1 MDNAGRYR
9 TSEANR
15 QLIAKI
21 MAKAFF
27 EIFGST
33 TICVLLSWFLI
44 ASEFADSFTIA
55 LLTLLCAS
63 VCAAGISLSVGND
76 VEEFLGK
83 LERPN

>member
-1 MDNAGRYR
+1 MDSVSRYK

-27 EIFGST
+27 EILGST
-33 TICVLLSWFLI
+33 AICVLISRFLI
-44 ASEFADSFTIA
+44 ASEFADSFTTA
-55 LLTLLCAS
+55 LLTILCAS